1 MCQPD
6 KSVSMLTTCSEPEC
20 PGIPDGDIQHQVQTY
35 SDCADGI
42 EDRVRI
48 SRIASE
54 VGGENQKQR

>member
-1 MCQPD
+1 
-6 KSVSMLTTCSEPEC
+6 MLTTCSEPEC